1 MPSSFLTDWTSM
13 MMRILFSLIVL
24 CSCVGVLQADQ
35 TVVQIHASS
44 SGTLNASDCCTMTH
58 MGSAASDT
66 IWTRNCQSVYMDCIG
81 SRRAGVWQFDLS
93 SIPAGA
99 TLISARFKGTRSEE
113 YMTGSGFLRMRF
125 DSGPLT
131 SSACLTLWNGG
142 GWQSNTYW
150 PYGHDFNFNITAGL
164 SQHFGTAS
172 TVSLLGYSTGS
183 SSVVIMNTGPSAPML
198 EVTYEPDS
206 GPVCEGDLNDDGVV
220 DGVDLA
226 QILAYW
232 GSRESD
238 NDLDGSGVIDGADLA
253 FVLAGWGNRS

>member
-1 MPSSFLTDWTSM
+1 M
-13 MMRILFSLIVL
+13 MMRILSSLVVF

-58 MGSAASDT
+58 MGSVAPDT

-125 DSGPLT
+125 DSGPLS

-172 TVSLLGYSTGS
+172 TVSLLGYSAGS
-183 SSVVIMNTGPSAPML
+183 SSVVITNTGPSAPML
-198 EVTYEPDS
+198 EVTYEGGTPA
-206 GPVCEGDLNDDGVV
+206 CAGDLDDNGVV
-220 DGVDLA
+220 DGPDLA
-226 QILAYW
+226 LILGFW
-232 GSRESD
+232 GSD
-238 NDLDGSGVIDGADLA
+238 NATYDLDGSGLIDGADLTII
-253 FVLAGWGNRS
+253 LAAWGECAG

>member
-1 MPSSFLTDWTSM
+1 M
-13 MMRILFSLIVL
+13 MMRIPFSLIVL

-58 MGSAASDT
+58 MGSVAPDT

-150 PYGHDFNFNITAGL
+150 PYGHDFNFNITSGL
-164 SQHFGTAS
+164 NQQFGTAS
-172 TVSLLGYSTGS
+172 TVSLLGYSAGN
-183 SSVVIMNTGPSAPML
+183 SSVVITNNGPSAPML
-198 EVTYEPDS
+198 EITYEGGTPAC
-206 GPVCEGDLNDDGVV
+206 PLDLDGNGAV
-220 DGVDLA
+220 DGPDLA
-226 QILAYW
+226 LILGFW
-232 GSRESD
+232 GSD
-238 NDLDGSGVIDGADLA
+238 NANYDLDGSGLVDGADLTII
-253 FVLAGWGNRS
+253 LAAWGECAGGI